1 MELRRREEIRTFN
14 EQQESAFIHQKFS
27 RIIITKLKPIL
38 ADIIRQGCGK
48 AASSAASRKRQPKS
62 C

>member
-38 ADIIRQGCGK
+38 LTSSVRECGK